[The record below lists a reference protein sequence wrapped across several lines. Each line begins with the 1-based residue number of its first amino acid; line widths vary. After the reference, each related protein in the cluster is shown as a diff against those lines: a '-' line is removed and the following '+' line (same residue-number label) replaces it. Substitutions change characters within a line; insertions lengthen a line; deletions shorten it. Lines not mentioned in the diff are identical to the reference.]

1 MIRISESV
9 IKDYLV
15 CPKRVHYRIN
25 MPEESIAT
33 NAMALGTAVHTTL
46 EKAWRSSKEALLEL
60 EIQLDKNNVKISREY
75 AYKSIANFFKSF
87 QELVSEDDVIEKYFR
102 IPVGNDIFLTGK
114 LDRVSNGIVID
125 WKTGATEPEDIERD
139 TQCMFY
145 YTAYKKLYGKE
156 PAGVYLVFLAKNK
169 IISFVP
175 NLTFLN
181 EFENNTIPF
190 VINGIRS
197 NWYPRNGLFSY
208 KACKNCSFQN
218 ICYTELGILE

>member
-1 MIRISESV
+1 
-9 IKDYLV
+9 
-15 CPKRVHYRIN
+15 

-33 NAMALGTAVHTTL
+33 QPMALGTAVHSTL
-46 EKAWRSSKEALLEL
+46 EKSWRSSKEALAEL
-60 EIQLDKNNVKISREY
+60 EVQLDKNNVKIGREK

-125 WKTGATEPEDIERD
+125 WKTGVTEPEDIERD

-145 YTAYKKLYGKE
+145 YTAYRKLYNKE

-169 IISFVP
+169 IVSYVP
-175 NLTFLN
+175 NLAFLN
-181 EFENNTIPF
+181 EFENHTIPF
-190 VINGIRS
+190 VINGIRN

-208 KACKNCSFQN
+208 RACQNCSFNN
-218 ICYTELGILE
+218 ICYQELGQE